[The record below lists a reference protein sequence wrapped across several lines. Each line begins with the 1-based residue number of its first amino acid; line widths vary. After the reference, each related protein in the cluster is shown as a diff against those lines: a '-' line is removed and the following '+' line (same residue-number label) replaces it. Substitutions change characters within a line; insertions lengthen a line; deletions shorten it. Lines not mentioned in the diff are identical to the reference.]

1 MLLHSITGLH
11 AKQVLERGIPV
22 TMEWAK
28 FIKFMRTDIFPG
40 GRLPTIETV
49 EEHATKVGFEVTR
62 VQSLQS
68 DFARTLDFWAGA
80 LEARKDEAI
89 EIQSEEIYE
98 RYMKYLTGCARA
110 FRTGYIDCHQFTLE
124 K

>member
-1 MLLHSITGLH
+1 
-11 AKQVLERGIPV
+11 
-22 TMEWAK
+22 
-28 FIKFMRTDIFPG
+28 MRTDIFPG

-80 LEARKDEAI
+80 LEARKDEAVA
-89 EIQSEEIYE
+89 IQSEEVYE
-98 RYMKYLTGCARA
+98 RYMKFMTGCAKA
-110 FRTGYIDCHQFTLE
+110 FRIGYIDCNQFTLE